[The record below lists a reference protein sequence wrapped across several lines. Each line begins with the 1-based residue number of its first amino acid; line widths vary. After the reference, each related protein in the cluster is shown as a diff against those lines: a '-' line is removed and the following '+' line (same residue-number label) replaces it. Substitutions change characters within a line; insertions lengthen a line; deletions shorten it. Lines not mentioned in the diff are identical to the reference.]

1 VLRRELERLPEHDNT
16 CALRGLWRGVEQLSG
31 LQRPAPAPTALGGA
45 GFRPARTRDERERFA
60 RAETAL
66 AGAAACMRLL
76 PVLQAYHAA
85 AALGACQL
93 DVAQGLL
100 QAAQRLGGSRETLLL
115 TQELALRR
123 GRVGEVQQFLD
134 AARALPQ
141 AQDDP
146 WLAALEAELAAPVGC
161 P

>member
-1 VLRRELERLPEHDNT
+1 
-16 CALRGLWRGVEQLSG
+16 
-31 LQRPAPAPTALGGA
+31 
-45 GFRPARTRDERERFA
+45 
-60 RAETAL
+60 
-66 AGAAACMRLL
+66 
-76 PVLQAYHAA
+76 
-85 AALGACQL
+85 
-93 DVAQGLL
+93 VAQGLL